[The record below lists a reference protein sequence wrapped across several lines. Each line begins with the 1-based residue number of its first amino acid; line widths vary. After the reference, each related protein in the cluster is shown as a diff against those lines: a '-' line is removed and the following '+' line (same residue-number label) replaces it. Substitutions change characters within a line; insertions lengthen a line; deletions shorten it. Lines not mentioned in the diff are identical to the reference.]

1 MLAYRAFPALVS
13 TGPAPERQRPLI
25 LASIGPALDTAFGLE
40 HPVLFP
46 DQIAVLLVRLT
57 EALDALEAED
67 AFAFLEAA

>member
-13 TGPAPERQRPLI
+13 TGATPERQRPPI

-46 DQIAVLLVRLT
+46 DEIAALVVRLT
-57 EALDALEAED
+57 EALDALSTED
-67 AFAFLEAA
+67 TFAFLEAA